1 MCFRGVVI
9 GRLWGGLGVVVCG
22 MGCWGWPD
30 RPDKVGLDDSSR
42 MSNRKTILGILS
54 GTVLLVANQA
64 IKRLVKLNSGFLRK
78 KENFIWSTD

>member
-9 GRLWGGLGVVVCG
+9 GRLWGGWGVGVGGV
-22 MGCWGWPD
+22 GCWGWPD
-30 RPDKVGLDDSSR
+30 RLDKVGLDDSSR

>member
-22 MGCWGWPD
+22 VDCWGWPD
-30 RPDKVGLDDSSR
+30 RLDKVGLDDSSR

>member
-9 GRLWGGLGVVVCG
+9 GRLWGGLGVVVCEV
-22 MGCWGWPD
+22 GCWGWPD
-30 RPDKVGLDDSSR
+30 RLDKVGLDDSSR